1 MYLKLYLKGHL
12 IVDLLL
18 NLIVQHK
25 VHLILHNNAPQIILD
40 SPSYSELVT
49 ESNNSPKVYLILNQ
63 RVHLQLYSII
73 ISENDS
79 APQRG
84 LDSAPKI
91 VLDSVFLCEPYSAP
105 EITHQNLT

>member
-1 MYLKLYLKGHL
+1 M
-12 IVDLLL
+12 
-18 NLIVQHK
+18 QHK